1 MSKDLENYND
11 VGDMDDNYPF
21 TLSDDYDYGYDD
33 HDDDYGNEYDE
44 DDYDE
49 DTEELVRLG

>member
-1 MSKDLENYND
+1 MSKDLENYNG

-21 TLSDDYDYGYDD
+21 TPSDDYDY
-33 HDDDYGNEYDE
+33 DY

-49 DTEELVRLG
+49 EDTEDWSEWNEDDDYY